1 MAPLPSLV
9 PLPPQ
14 RTAPASLNTSPFWLG
29 SSREAAYPLFLPGIV
44 ERHAVLVE
52 RADGYWILPGSGPTT
67 VNGASI
73 GSGVLLRHGDV
84 IRLAPGGEF
93 RFESGEAPAAPPPE
107 AIVELVPVQ
116 RSNRRKPRR
125 MAARLPRPFIIAA
138 SIAAVLLVVA
148 AVIIVRGLTRTEDK
162 SQLSAEETV
171 MFDSL
176 LAVSYEHVERGT
188 ALLEIGAR
196 AAALQE
202 FAAGVNTLR
211 ASSLRSHPFVTP
223 RIEAL
228 EASVAA
234 IYREKQ
240 VDIPAEY
247 ARAAARTPAPAS
259 VFARSLRAALSTTE
273 FADRFDGVR
282 QSFLTRFGA
291 PLVIT
296 GADHAEHVSLYGKGG
311 ALDIRTRGL
320 STEQVRF
327 VVGQCRTVGIRV
339 KDFSQ
344 DSVLARQIQAAIRAG
359 LADRAGTAV
368 HLHVDRF
375 ANRRDAFTVQ

>member
-1 MAPLPSLV
+1 MTPLPTLV

-14 RTAPASLNTSPFWLG
+14 RSAPVSLNTSPFWLG
-29 SSREAAYPLFLPGIV
+29 SHRDAGVPLFLPGVV

-52 RADGYWILPGSGPTT
+52 RADGYWILPGSGPAS
-67 VNGASI
+67 VNGAPI

-93 RFESGEAPAAPPPE
+93 RFDSGEAAAAPAPD
-107 AIVELVPVQ
+107 AIVESLPME
-116 RSNRRKPRR
+116 RPKRRKPRR
-125 MAARLPRPFIIAA
+125 MTARLPRPFLIAA
-138 SIAAVLLVVA
+138 GIAAVLVVA
-148 AVIIVRGLTRTEDK
+148 ASIIIVRGLTRSGDA
-162 SQLSAEETV
+162 SQLSVDETV

-176 LAVSYEHVERGT
+176 LAVAYEHVERGT

-196 AAALQE
+196 PAALQE
-202 FAAGVNTLR
+202 FAAGVNTLK
-211 ASSLRSHPFVTP
+211 ASSLRSHPYVIP

-234 IYREKQ
+234 IYREKR
-240 VDIPAEY
+240 VDVPAEY

-259 VFARSLRAALSTTE
+259 VFARSLRAALSTSE
-273 FADRFDGVR
+273 FADRFNAVQR
-282 QSFLTRFGA
+282 SFVTRFRA

-320 STEQVRF
+320 TTEQVQF
-327 VVGQCRTVGIRV
+327 VVGQCRTAGIRV

-375 ANRRDAFTVQ
+375 ANRTDAFTVQ